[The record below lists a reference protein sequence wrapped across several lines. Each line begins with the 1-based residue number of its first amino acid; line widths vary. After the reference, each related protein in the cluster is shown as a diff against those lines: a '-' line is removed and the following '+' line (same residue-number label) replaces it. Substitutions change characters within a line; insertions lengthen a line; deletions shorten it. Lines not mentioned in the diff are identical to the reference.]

1 MFVMCKLITRT
12 RSKIAH
18 LEDGAFGASLKWL
31 TWLTWSG
38 SWSWESKPFPFP
50 PPLPVHFPP
59 LTSFIRLLSF
69 PLLLCS
75 SLLPSS
81 IPSFFSHYLNPVR
94 ECGERCKAPTPL
106 SPFLTSVTILTAE
119 NTSGDIRFSNPICIL
134 AWCVLKIAQC
144 LSAYAEFFVAG
155 AIIVYCFILLL
166 CLSCLPA
173 LLDIS
178 RTPMAI

>member
-18 LEDGAFGASLKWL
+18 LEDGAFGASLKCV
-31 TWLTWSG
+31 TKMI
-38 SWSWESKPFPFP
+38 WELKLGVQTLLVPSSPPRPFPDP
-50 PPLPVHFPP
+50 
-59 LTSFIRLLSF
+59 RLLYPSSISF

-94 ECGERCKAPTPL
+94 ECGEHCKAPTPL

-134 AWCVLKIAQC
+134 A
-144 LSAYAEFFVAG
+144 
-155 AIIVYCFILLL
+155 
-166 CLSCLPA
+166 
-173 LLDIS
+173 
-178 RTPMAI
+178 